1 MYIKIAPFVMI
12 VISGLCAC
20 QPLSPVVETAAPPSP
35 IIVEDTQAP
44 PTATAIPPTAT
55 ELPTLSET
63 QIKNMTV
70 YAPVYQREITLTDG
84 SFTIEGELW
93 VNLLPNIAFGDLNGD
108 GWEDSAVLLAENGG
122 GTGTFVSLLVLLNDN
137 GQPRQADA
145 LLVDDRPLITSLEI
159 ISGKISL
166 VAVIHTVSDPACCP
180 SLEVDQTYVLD
191 SDRLVLI
198 RQTSLAST
206 GAVRAIYIENPPS
219 GSQSALPVHI
229 QGNMP
234 IAPFEN
240 NLVYRVYDLS
250 FNELDAGPFSV
261 TSADYG
267 GPATFDNAIH
277 SPAFIPG
284 ATVWFELRDASAA
297 DGTPLAIERIK
308 LVIQ

>member
-1 MYIKIAPFVMI
+1 MVIRKPAQAGWMVCVWLGMLLLALSLAACTATPQAPAGGANPAEAGAPAA
-12 VISGLCAC
+12 SAG
-20 QPLSPVVETAAPPSP
+20 EAAPDPANTVAAGASGAENTNEADAPSQTDAP
-35 IIVEDTQAP
+35 APQVEDTP
-44 PTATAIPPTAT
+44 
-55 ELPTLSET
+55 ES
-63 QIKNMTV
+63 
-70 YAPVYQREITLTDG
+70 
-84 SFTIEGELW
+84 
-93 VNLLPNIAFGDLNGD
+93 
-108 GWEDSAVLLAENGG
+108 
-122 GTGTFVSLLVLLNDN
+122 
-137 GQPRQADA
+137 ADA
-145 LLVDDRPLITSLEI
+145 IQAKWQASTH
-159 ISGKISL
+159 
-166 VAVIHTVSDPACCP
+166 AT
-180 SLEVDQTYVLD
+180 TYVLD

>member
-1 MYIKIAPFVMI
+1 MNIRIFPI
-12 VISGLCAC
+12 ILIILTGLTAC
-20 QPLSPVVETAAPPSP
+20 QPISTAVETAPIPSQGAM
-35 IIVEDTQAP
+35 EDISVP
-44 PTATAIPPTAT
+44 PTDTAIPPTAT

-84 SFTIEGELW
+84 SFTIEGEFW

-108 GWEDSAVLLAENGG
+108 GREDSAVLLAENGG
-122 GTGTFVSLLVLLNDN
+122 GSGTFVSLLVLLNVN
-137 GQPRQADA
+137 GQPTQAGA
-145 LLVDDRPLITSLEI
+145 VLIDDRPLIQSVEI
-159 ISGKISL
+159 VDKKISL
-166 VAVIHTVSDPACCP
+166 EAVIHTASDPGCCP
-180 SLEVDQTYVLD
+180 TLEVSQTYVLD
-191 SDRLVLI
+191 GDRLVLI
-198 RQTSLAST
+198 RQTSLATT
-206 GAVRAIYIENPPS
+206 GAVRAIFIEDPTS
-219 GSQSALPVHI
+219 GSLVSTTVQI

-250 FNELDAGPFSV
+250 FTELDAGPFSV

-267 GPATFDNAIH
+267 GPATFDNSLS
-277 SPAFIPG
+277 SPAFVPG
-284 ATVWFELRDASAA
+284 TTIWFELMDTSAA